1 MHHLQ
6 TRLCSMWPLSKLKG
20 VKGLSRHTMD
30 TRACFVILSFL
41 HAHTRAQEE
50 VPQYFGRTDSQ
61 LDYIWK
67 KVNYESQQQC
77 QLARQRIA
85 MLPAETVVIAKSK
98 LLASRI
104 LAFQLDEVRY
114 YQGKGVITEGMAK
127 TLEERVH
134 HMSRRLQ
141 SEPSRT
147 WLSAMYGKSR

>member
-1 MHHLQ
+1 MHRLQ
-6 TRLCSMWPLSKLKG
+6 RKLCSMWPLNRIHSL
-20 VKGLSRHTMD
+20 KGLSRHTMD
-30 TRACFVILSFL
+30 TRTCFVVLSFL

-77 QLARQRIA
+77 QLARQRLA
-85 MLPAETVVIAKSK
+85 ALPRETVAIAKSK
-98 LLASRI
+98 MLASRI
-104 LAFQLDEVRY
+104 LAFLLDEVRY
-114 YQGKGVITEGMAK
+114 YQSKGVITEGMAK

-141 SEPSRT
+141 VEPSRT
-147 WLSAMYGKSR
+147 WLSAMYGTA